1 MQTAVLEKQNNGTSR
16 AVTAL
21 RRIVTVLALTGWLA
35 VALLGG
41 RSLSP
46 ITIVVFGLCCMMYLI
61 LPGLALADWLAPRQK
76 GLTGLFAAVYGCAL
90 LAGLHCISV
99 RLGAVW
105 LLVRLILVCCGHS
118 GPLAALAALMIFLC
132 GLLLTGMG
140 VLGGYITRSYD
151 EVKGRPLYI
160 VAERHGFEENEQF
173 DKT

>member
-1 MQTAVLEKQNNGTSR
+1 MLFHRSARFAGETKYTLKKM
-16 AVTAL
+16 L
-21 RRIVTVLALTGWLA
+21 RLASDGILSFSDKPVVWMLA
-35 VALLGG
+35 AGV
-41 RSLSP
+41 
-46 ITIVVFGLCCMMYLI
+46 
-61 LPGLALADWLAPRQK
+61 
-76 GLTGLFAAVYGCAL
+76 GLTA
-90 LAGLHCISV
+90 
-99 RLGAVW
+99 LGAVW